1 MINKE
6 KAMPI
11 FAGMAYALLFGL
23 TFMFISIALR
33 YTSPFL
39 LLSIRFSIAFIVM
52 SILVIFKILK
62 VNFKNKNLL
71 PLILVGFMQPILY
84 FALETYALKSIP
96 SSIAGTISSL
106 IPISVALSSA
116 YFLKEKP
123 TKAQYGFILTSIVG
137 VVIIVIFGATD
148 SGSGSL
154 VGILLL
160 IGAILSQTA
169 FTILSRKFSV
179 RYTPTE
185 TTYFMM
191 GIGGFVFT
199 IIAFIECLIKGDL
212 TAFITPFLHKE
223 FIFTII
229 FLSIF
234 ASIMGFFLINYT
246 LSKMEAARVAVFEN
260 LCTIVSIIAGVVFLG
275 ENFKVYHVIGA
286 ILIILGVW
294 GTNRFTAS
302 NHKIIEEKAID
313 STIREKNRD

>member
-6 KAMPI
+6 KTVPI
-11 FAGMAYALLFGL
+11 FTGMAYALLFGL

-52 SILVIFKILK
+52 SILVAFKVLK
-62 VNFKNKNLL
+62 VNFKHKKLL

-84 FALETYALKSIP
+84 FALETYALKVIP
-96 SSIAGTISSL
+96 SSIAGTLSSL
-106 IPISVALSSA
+106 IPISVALGSA

-123 TKAQYGFILTSIVG
+123 TKAQYGFILLSILG
-137 VVIIVIFGATD
+137 VIVIVLFGSTD
-148 SGSGSL
+148 NESGNL
-154 VGILLL
+154 FGILLL

-191 GIGGFVFT
+191 GMGGFIFT

-212 TAFITPFLHKE
+212 TAFVVPFLHKE
-223 FIFTII
+223 FVFAIV

-234 ASIMGFFLINYT
+234 ASILGYFLINYT

-275 ENFKVYHVIGA
+275 ESFKIYHIIGA
-286 ILIILGVW
+286 ALIILGVW
-294 GTNRFTAS
+294 GTNHFTSS
-302 NHKIIEEKAID
+302 NSHEINEEKAINNVMN
-313 STIREKNRD
+313 K